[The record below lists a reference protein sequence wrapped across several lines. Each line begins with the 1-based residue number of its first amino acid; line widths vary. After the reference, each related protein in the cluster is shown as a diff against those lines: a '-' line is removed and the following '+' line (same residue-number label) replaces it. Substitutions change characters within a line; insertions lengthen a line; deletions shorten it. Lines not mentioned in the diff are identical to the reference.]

1 MNTSISVLLE
11 HKGRGAVSVPPTM
24 TVTQAAEEM
33 RRRKVGSVLVLD
45 GGRLAG
51 IFTERDVLWRV
62 VAAGLDPKTTLLDK
76 VMTRDPITIEPT
88 TAIQHVM
95 NVFTE
100 KRFRHMPVLEGGRLM
115 GLISIGDVLR
125 WAAVAHRQESEQL
138 KQYITGGYP
147 S

>member
-1 MNTSISVLLE
+1 
-11 HKGRGAVSVPPTM
+11 M

-33 RRRKVGSVLVLD
+33 RRRKVGSVLVLE
-45 GGRLAG
+45 GGLLVG

-88 TAIQHVM
+88 TSIQHVM

>member
-11 HKGRGAVSVPPTM
+11 HKGRGTVSVSPSV

-33 RRRKVGSVLVLD
+33 NRRRVGSVLVME
-45 GGRLAG
+45 GGRLVG

-62 VAAGLDPKTTLLDK
+62 VAAGLDPKTTALDH
-76 VMTRDPITIEPT
+76 VMTRNPVTVEPGTPI
-88 TAIQHVM
+88 QDVM
-95 NVFTE
+95 DIFTE
-100 KRFRHMPVLEGGRLM
+100 RRFRHMPVVDSGRLM
-115 GLISIGDVLR
+115 GLVSIGDVLR
-125 WAAVAHRQESEQL
+125 WAAAVHRQEAEQL